1 MPLPSNGT
9 AVEIHGFCIT
19 EIGYGSLVCSIDENT
34 GVKPR
39 WLKRDKLFFYT
50 KYKNLIVNSILKF
63 LTRVMIKS
71 NYSLLKVK

>member
-39 WLKRDKLFFYT
+39 
-50 KYKNLIVNSILKF
+50 
-63 LTRVMIKS
+63 
-71 NYSLLKVK
+71 